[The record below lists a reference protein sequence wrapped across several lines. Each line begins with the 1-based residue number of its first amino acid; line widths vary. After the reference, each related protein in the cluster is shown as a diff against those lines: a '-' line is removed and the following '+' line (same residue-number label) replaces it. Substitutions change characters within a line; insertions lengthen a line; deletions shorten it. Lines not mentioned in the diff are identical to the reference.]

1 MEQYFYLEILLK
13 LNSLILSFIDL
24 GKTGCR
30 LGFNLKICPEV
41 LHLASRVSITT
52 SELISPVINQSNVYY
67 KIFSIQNM
75 F

>member
-41 LHLASRVSITT
+41 LHRITL
-52 SELISPVINQSNVYY
+52 ELISPVINLSNV
-67 KIFSIQNM
+67 FD
-75 F
+75 